1 MTDSVLIFRRSDDDD
16 FDESIDRPYDDA
28 PGPDSRSYHD
38 SYYRSSPRRFEKRLP
53 RRHPENR

>member
-1 MTDSVLIFRRSDDDD
+1 MLIFLRSDDDD
-16 FDESIDRPYDDA
+16 YDESIDRSYDDA

-38 SYYRSSPRRFEKRLP
+38 LYYRSSPPHRFEKRLP